1 MSERGS
7 QIWRSFFPPTLLSL
21 CHFPNVVPILCSS
34 TTGYMATWH
43 VVKHAELGWFI
54 NVVYLCRISTE
65 FWVVYQ
71 TNYCAAFLKPRKIH
85 ENVERSRDILHIYFR
100 VNKKFVKKNKTV
112 NFNILL
118 LYPECII
125 SNDLLSFHIFNK
137 SAQIGRKKNLLVF
150 F

>member
-1 MSERGS
+1 M
-7 QIWRSFFPPTLLSL
+7 
-21 CHFPNVVPILCSS
+21 
-34 TTGYMATWH
+34 
-43 VVKHAELGWFI
+43 
-54 NVVYLCRISTE
+54 
-65 FWVVYQ
+65 
-71 TNYCAAFLKPRKIH
+71 H

-100 VNKKFVKKNKTV
+100 VKKKFVKKKIKTV